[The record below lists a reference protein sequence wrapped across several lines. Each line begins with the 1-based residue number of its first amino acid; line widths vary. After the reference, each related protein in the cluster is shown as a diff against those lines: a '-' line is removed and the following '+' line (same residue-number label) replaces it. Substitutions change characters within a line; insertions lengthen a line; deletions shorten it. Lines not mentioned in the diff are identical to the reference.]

1 MVESELAPTKA
12 MFDSLARLYKQGQ
25 LLLLD
30 AGRIMGNNG
39 WETKTATVF
48 EGLSYSLSSPDK
60 WYIRWAGRFY
70 FPVKSEEKEPL
81 VQRIPFISV
90 HFAADHDTKLDEPL
104 ASAGWLLYSK
114 PVELKEAQK
123 SYNYWMCKYWF
134 WGERHDKLEDWR
146 KSGPSKWQ
154 KNLKGTETSA
164 IPLYDITSSEK
175 LEKLVV
181 DRLLGRYQA
190 ANDNP

>member
-30 AGRIMGNNG
+30 ADRIMGDNG
-39 WETKTATVF
+39 WETKTTTVF
-48 EGLSYSLSSPDK
+48 GGYSYSLSSPDK

-70 FPVKSEEKEPL
+70 FPVKSEEKEPV

-114 PVELKEAQK
+114 PMELKEAQK

-134 WGERHDKLEDWR
+134 WGECHDKLEDWR

-154 KNLKGTETSA
+154 KNLKGTETFA